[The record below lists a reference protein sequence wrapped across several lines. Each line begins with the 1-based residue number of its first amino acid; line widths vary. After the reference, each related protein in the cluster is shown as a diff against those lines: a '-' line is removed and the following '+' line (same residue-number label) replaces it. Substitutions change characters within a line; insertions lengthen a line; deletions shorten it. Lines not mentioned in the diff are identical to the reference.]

1 MVDTS
6 PPSQVSGEE
15 KSPDSSRRKRLLV
28 ATIAALGLTVAIQN
42 WQEVEGL
49 IMRYMPDWLAPPARI
64 TGLRGTM
71 PLAMQ
76 GGDPYIRALMRTIS
90 ASESNYARPYH
101 VLYGGRYVRNLS
113 RHPNRCI
120 RIPVGPNKGNCSTAA
135 GRYQFLNKTWS
146 KMARRY
152 HPRPTGI
159 LLWRSYSFEPEYQD
173 RVVHDWLS
181 DRNFWNA
188 DIPQMLRQGKV
199 RPVLRM
205 LSGTWTSLGYGIETN
220 SMSKHL
226 PGIYERMLQ
235 EELGNSP
242 LQLAPVREKSKILR
256 KQEERRK
263 REE

>member
-6 PPSQVSGEE
+6 PPSEVSAPQQ
-15 KSPDSSRRKRLLV
+15 SPDSSRRKKLLL
-28 ATIAALGLTVAIQN
+28 ATIAALGLTVALQN
-42 WQEVEGL
+42 WQQVEGF
-49 IMRYMPDWLAPPARI
+49 IVGNMPDWLYPPARI
-64 TGLRGTM
+64 TGLHGTM
-71 PLAMQ
+71 PLAMR

-90 ASESNYARPYH
+90 ASESNYGRPYH

-120 RIPVGPNKGNCSTAA
+120 RISVGPNTGNCSTAA
-135 GRYQFLNKTWS
+135 GRYQFLNKTWA

-181 DRNFWNA
+181 DRNYWNA
-188 DIPQMLRQGKV
+188 DLPQMLRQGKV

-226 PGIYERMLQ
+226 PQIYDRMLK

-242 LQLAPVREKSKILR
+242 LPLAPIQEKPKVLR
-256 KQEERRK
+256 KQQRSRQGNE
-263 REE
+263 